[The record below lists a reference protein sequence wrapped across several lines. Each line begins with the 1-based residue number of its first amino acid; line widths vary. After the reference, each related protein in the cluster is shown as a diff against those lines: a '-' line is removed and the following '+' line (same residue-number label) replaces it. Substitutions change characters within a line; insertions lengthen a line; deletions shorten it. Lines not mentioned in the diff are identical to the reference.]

1 MATCT
6 TEMPEIDFGKV
17 GSILGVAPVP
27 LSDPSV
33 GDLVTLGESLAAR
46 CPNIKGWKFGVGST
60 KDLRRFDPVH
70 YDPRWY
76 DTASSLVLACDVVTN
91 EKASSLEQCLIDL
104 DISVNHNASGLPCQ
118 YSASSPAIIYAVP
131 LNEGLSIADF
141 WATHKSYYIE
151 RQELGIGKNKA
162 RELGIIRT
170 LAQERAMG
178 LRDPV
183 AVYISDQPTT
193 HVHMDDKKWLRILLD
208 SGLNLSALD
217 RAMEKS
223 SNGRLNT
230 LTSPILKSTPQP
242 GSTEASL
249 LKELQKLTS
258 GKSGLTSNEKFKRL
272 KPMYWEMRKSAT
284 RV

>member
-1 MATCT
+1 
-6 TEMPEIDFGKV
+6 MPEIDFGKV

>member
-1 MATCT
+1 MQPLICSSASTS
-6 TEMPEIDFGKV
+6 DQ
-17 GSILGVAPVP
+17 GSWGL
-27 LSDPSV
+27 
-33 GDLVTLGESLAAR
+33 ER
-46 CPNIKGWKFGVGST
+46 N
-60 KDLRRFDPVH
+60 
-70 YDPRWY
+70 
-76 DTASSLVLACDVVTN
+76 VVTN
-91 EKASSLEQCLIDL
+91 EKAGELEQCLIDL
-104 DISVNHNASGLPCQ
+104 PISVNHNASGLPCQ
-118 YSASSPAIIYAVP
+118 YSASFPAIIYAVP
-131 LNEGLSIADF
+131 LNEGLSIAEY
-141 WATHKSYYIE
+141 WATRACPPTLKPPRRGSDRRAGDSLTLPPVPADKSYYIE
-151 RQELGIGKNKA
+151 RQEMGIGKNKA

-178 LRDPV
+178 LRDPP
-183 AVYISDQPTT
+183 AVGGGDQPTT

-223 SNGRLNT
+223 SHARLNT

>member
-1 MATCT
+1 
-6 TEMPEIDFGKV
+6 
-17 GSILGVAPVP
+17 
-27 LSDPSV
+27 
-33 GDLVTLGESLAAR
+33 
-46 CPNIKGWKFGVGST
+46 
-60 KDLRRFDPVH
+60 
-70 YDPRWY
+70 
-76 DTASSLVLACDVVTN
+76 
-91 EKASSLEQCLIDL
+91 
-104 DISVNHNASGLPCQ
+104 
-118 YSASSPAIIYAVP
+118 
-131 LNEGLSIADF
+131 
-141 WATHKSYYIE
+141 
-151 RQELGIGKNKA
+151 
-162 RELGIIRT
+162 
-170 LAQERAMG
+170 MG

-223 SNGRLNT
+223 SNARLNT

-272 KPMYWEMRKSAT
+272 KPMYWEMRNSAT